1 MHSRLCLLYVP
12 VDYSVVLLVGDGE
25 DGGSRLEDM
34 LNANVSPPVSC
45 TLADTIGWILF
56 DMDE

>member
-1 MHSRLCLLYVP
+1 M
-12 VDYSVVLLVGDGE
+12 LLVGDGE